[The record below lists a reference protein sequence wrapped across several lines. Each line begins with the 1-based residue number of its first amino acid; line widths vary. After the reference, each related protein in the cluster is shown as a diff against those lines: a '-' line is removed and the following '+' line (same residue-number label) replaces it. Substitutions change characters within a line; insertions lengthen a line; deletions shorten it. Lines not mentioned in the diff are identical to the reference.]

1 MPGTGFALKVSAVT
15 YSIAAR
21 DAATGELGVAVQSQA
36 FNAGA
41 AVPWVR
47 PGVGA
52 IATQS
57 YTDRRY
63 GWRGLELL
71 AAGVPPADALG
82 ELRADDRLAE
92 LRQVGMLRADGDAAQ
107 WTGVSCVPAA
117 GSARGE
123 HWISQANMVASPRV
137 WEAMGEAF
145 ESTGGPLA
153 LRLMAALDAAEAAGG
168 DWRGRGGAGIVV
180 APPTGE
186 PWERV
191 VDLRVEEGDGSLVE
205 LRRLVERALAYRDSG
220 RAASDRAGF
229 ARSRGLPDVQVQLL
243 AIVDAVEAG
252 RTTEAR
258 RLLMRLEEREPRW
271 RDAVRSLA
279 LLPEYAA
286 LRVLFEQ

>member
-1 MPGTGFALKVSAVT
+1 VT

-21 DAATGELGVAVQSQA
+21 DADTGEVGVAVQSQA

-47 PGVGA
+47 PGIGA
-52 IATQS
+52 VATQS

-71 AAGVPPADALG
+71 ASGISPADALS
-82 ELRADDRLAE
+82 ELRADDKLAE
-92 LRQVGMLRADGDAAQ
+92 LRQVGMLRVDGACAQ
-107 WTGVSCVPAA
+107 WTGASCVPDA

-137 WEAMGEAF
+137 WESMGEAF
-145 ESTGGPLA
+145 ESAGGPLA

-180 APPTGE
+180 APPNGE

-191 VDLRVEEGDGSLVE
+191 VDLRVEEGDGSLIE
-205 LRRLVERALAYRDSG
+205 LRRLVERALAYRESG
-220 RAASDRAGF
+220 RAASDRAGL
-229 ARSRGLPDVQVQLL
+229 ARSRGLPDIQVRLL
-243 AIVDAVEAG
+243 AIVDAADAG
-252 RTTEAR
+252 RTSEAR
-258 RLLMRLEEREPRW
+258 RLLLQLEEREPRW
-271 RDAVRSLA
+271 RDAVRSLS
-279 LLPEYAA
+279 LLPEYSV
-286 LRVLFEQ
+286 LRVLFDQ

>member
-1 MPGTGFALKVSAVT
+1 VT

-21 DAATGELGVAVQSQA
+21 DAATGEVGVAVQSQA

-52 IATQS
+52 VATQS
-57 YTDRRY
+57 YTDLRY

-71 AAGVPPADALG
+71 AAGVSPADALS

-92 LRQVGMLRADGDAAQ
+92 FRQVGMLRVDGACAQ
-107 WTGVSCVPAA
+107 WTGAACVPDA
-117 GSARGE
+117 GSARGD
-123 HWISQANMVASPRV
+123 HWITQANMVASPRV

-145 ESTGGPLA
+145 DSTGGPLA

-180 APPTGE
+180 APSSGD

-205 LRRLVERALAYRDSG
+205 LRRLVERALAYRESR
-220 RAASDRAGF
+220 RATSDRAGL
-229 ARSRGLPDVQVQLL
+229 ARSRGLPDVNVRLL
-243 AIVDAVEAG
+243 AIVDAAEAG
-252 RTTEAR
+252 RTSEAR
-258 RLLMRLEEREPRW
+258 RLLMQLEEREPRW
-271 RDAVRSLA
+271 RDAVRSLSSMS
-279 LLPEYAA
+279 EYSA
-286 LRVLFEQ
+286 LRVLFDQ

>member
-1 MPGTGFALKVSAVT
+1 MT

-41 AVPWVR
+41 GVPWVR

-71 AAGVPPADALG
+71 ASGVSPADALH
-82 ELRADDRLAE
+82 ELRADDHLAE
-92 LRQVGMLRADGDAAQ
+92 FRQVGMLRVDGSAAQ
-107 WTGVSCVPAA
+107 WTGASCVPDA

-137 WEAMGEAF
+137 WEAMGAAF
-145 ESTGGPLA
+145 EESRGPLA

-180 APPTGE
+180 APPSGE

-205 LRRLVERALAYRDSG
+205 LRRLVERALAYRESSRASAD
-220 RAASDRAGF
+220 RAAI
-229 ARSRGLPDVQVQLL
+229 ARNRGLPDIQVRLL
-243 AIVDAVEAG
+243 AIVDAAAAG
-252 RTTEAR
+252 RASEAR
-258 RLLMRLEEREPRW
+258 RLLMELEEREPRW
-271 RDAVRSLA
+271 RDAVRSLS
-279 LLPEYAA
+279 LLPEYAS
-286 LRVLFEQ
+286 LRALFEQ